1 MSNEKLEALSA
12 CLGEAG
18 RDSRQWSPSH
28 CGDIDIRIDSD
39 GRWHYSGSPIQRP
52 ELVKLFA
59 SVLRFEEG
67 EYFLL
72 TPVEKLRIQVEDA
85 PFLIADADLL
95 AEGQPEQRVRMTTTL
110 GEVFELDSEHPIKM
124 LGEADE
130 TKPYAHVRDGLWGL
144 LSRPCFYRLVE
155 QVETLPDQEDQYGL
169 LSHGLWFRLL

>member
-12 CLGEAG
+12 CLGQAG
-18 RDSRQWSPSH
+18 RDSRNWSPNH
-28 CGDIDIRIDSD
+28 CGDIDIRIDRD
-39 GRWHYSGSPIQRP
+39 GQWHYLGSPIQRL

-59 SVLRFEEG
+59 SVLRFEDG
-67 EYFLL
+67 EYFLV

-95 AEGQPEQRVRMTTTL
+95 AEGQSEQRVQMKTTL
-110 GEVFELDSEHPIKM
+110 GDVFELDAEHPINM

-130 TKPYAHVRDGLWGL
+130 AKPYVHVRDGLWAL
-144 LSRPCFYRLVE
+144 VSRACYYRLVE

-169 LSHGLWFRLL
+169 FSRGLWFRLL